1 MVFTNTDPRGNY
13 YLSTRTKFGF
23 YENLYIRISSI
34 EFVLFGES
42 ITYFLSND
50 FTCFILWFSA
60 EFFIY
65 LLVSNFF
72 VSVLPFRSTNW
83 P

>member
-1 MVFTNTDPRGNY
+1 MNTGCYLKVVTGFVMVFTNTDPRGNY

-50 FTCFILWFSA
+50 FTCFIL
-60 EFFIY
+60 
-65 LLVSNFF
+65 
-72 VSVLPFRSTNW
+72 
-83 P
+83 